1 MLPLN
6 KAALRLSR
14 FTNSLS
20 AVFEGLGALVIS
32 GLLLVPFLPAQS
44 FPAPTGYVN
53 DFAQVIDAASKER
66 MELLCQELE
75 SKTGSQLAVV
85 TVTSLE
91 GEPVEDYAVKLF
103 QKWGIGKK
111 EKSNGLLVL
120 VAIQDRRSRIEVGY
134 GLEGVITD
142 GYAGEVLRDL
152 QPYFRSSQYGPG
164 LAAAVSELAGRIA
177 RDAGIE
183 LTHQLPRHSVR
194 HDRYQASRGVDWPY
208 VLLVVLGLLVLP
220 FFLGGGGGGGFYSS
234 SGRRYDRRGTYL
246 GGFGGF
252 GGFGGSGGGS
262 GGFGGFGG
270 FGGGMSGGGGA
281 SGNW

>member
-1 MLPLN
+1 
-6 KAALRLSR
+6 
-14 FTNSLS
+14 
-20 AVFEGLGALVIS
+20 
-32 GLLLVPFLPAQS
+32 
-44 FPAPTGYVN
+44 
-53 DFAQVIDAASKER
+53 

-85 TVTSLE
+85 TVNSLE
-91 GEPVEDYAVKLF
+91 GDPIEDYAVKLF

-120 VAIQDRRSRIEVGY
+120 IAIQDRRSRIEVGY

-142 GYAGEVLRDL
+142 GYAGELLRDL
-152 QPYFRSSQYGPG
+152 QPYFRSSQYGAG
-164 LAAAVSELAGRIA
+164 LISVVSELAGRIA
-177 RDAGIE
+177 RDAGVE
-183 LTHQLPRHSVR
+183 LTHQLTPHSIRHSKR
-194 HDRYQASRGVDWPY
+194 EASRGISWLQ
-208 VLLVVLGLLVLP
+208 VLLVVLGLVVLP

-234 SGRRYDRRGTYL
+234 GGRRYYRRGLYL

-281 SGNW
+281 SSGW